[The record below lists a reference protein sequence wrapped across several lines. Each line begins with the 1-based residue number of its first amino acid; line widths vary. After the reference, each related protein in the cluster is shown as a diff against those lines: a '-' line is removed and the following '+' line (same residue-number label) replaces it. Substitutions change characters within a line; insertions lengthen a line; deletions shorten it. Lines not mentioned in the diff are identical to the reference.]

1 MPKDF
6 SAPSR
11 ASKPAGAGK
20 KRAVAPKWDSARSE
34 APAKRD
40 GRKGYASNKGDYVP
54 KSERIVEVD
63 RKPRTARPDSESDRK
78 PRTARPA
85 FDGDRKPRTSR
96 PDFDADRKPRASRDF
111 DGDRKPRAARDF
123 DGDRKPRTG
132 GRDFDPARK
141 SFSERPD
148 RVARDNDRN
157 KTFEGARAKS
167 STGKT
172 FSQDVKL
179 ERLESATDAA
189 TFATFQEMDLPD
201 RLTQEL
207 AKMGAATPFPIQ
219 AATIPVAMAGQDVLG
234 RGKTGSGKTIAFGVP
249 LVAMLA
255 AAGNQPREARKPRA
269 LVLAPTRELAE
280 QIDRTLSQLAKSV
293 GFFTTTIYG
302 GVPQF
307 RQEQALK
314 RGVDIAIATPG
325 RLEDL
330 MAQGLVDLSGVERI
344 VIDEADHMCE
354 LGFVEP
360 VTRILEATGDSQK
373 LLFSATLDKQVANLV
388 KRFMPNPYVYE
399 VPGEVNETSD
409 IDHIVLTMEPRD
421 RSQIFHRLVQGEG
434 KSIVFV
440 RTKATAEALSQS
452 LNDAGVSTARLHG
465 DLNQAQR
472 TKNLERFTH
481 GAARVM
487 IATDVAARGIHVD
500 DVKLV
505 IQLDLPEEYK
515 TYLHRAGRTGRAGR
529 SGTVVSLVPLG
540 RTRKVEG
547 LLERADR
554 QAKYVHVTPGDKVI
568 SDLAGPIAPPP
579 IVDSLDFGDSRF
591 ETTNKSA
598 VKKNL
603 RERSSGNKLYAAKDR
618 RFRQR

>member
-1 MPKDF
+1 MRREFNP
-6 SAPSR
+6 SAR
-11 ASKPAGAGK
+11 ASKSSRPGQ
-20 KRAVAPKWDSARSE
+20 KRAVESKWDSPRGS
-34 APAKRD
+34 APTKSD
-40 GRKGYASNKGDYVP
+40 GRKGYASKKGDYVP
-54 KSERIVEVD
+54 KSERSF
-63 RKPRTARPDSESDRK
+63 DSERPAKRREFDSDR
-78 PRTARPA
+78 PAR
-85 FDGDRKPRTSR
+85 
-96 PDFDADRKPRASRDF
+96 
-111 DGDRKPRAARDF
+111 ARDF
-123 DGDRKPRTG
+123 DGDRKPRHAKTG
-132 GRDFDPARK
+132 EY
-141 SFSERPD
+141 SERSQRPD
-148 RVARDNDRN
+148 RVARDQDRN
-157 KTFEGARAKS
+157 KSFEGARAKS

-179 ERLESATDAA
+179 EKLESEVQHES
-189 TFATFQEMDLPD
+189 FATFQEMDLPE

-207 AKMGAATPFPIQ
+207 ARMGAATPFPIQ
-219 AATIPVAMAGQDVLG
+219 AATIPVAMEGRDVLG

-249 LVAMLA
+249 LVALLA
-255 AAGNQPREARKPRA
+255 KAGNQPRQAFKPRA
-269 LVLAPTRELAE
+269 LVLAPTRELAD

-302 GVPQF
+302 GVPQH

-330 MAQGLVDLSGVERI
+330 MAQGLVDLSDCER
-344 VIDEADHMCE
+344 VVLDEADHMCE

-360 VTRILEATGDSQK
+360 VTRILEAAGDSQK
-373 LLFSATLDKQVANLV
+373 LLFSATLDKQVASLV
-388 KRFMPNPYVYE
+388 KRFLPKPYVYE

-409 IDHIVLTMEPRD
+409 IDHVVLTMEPSE
-421 RSQIFHRLVQGEG
+421 RSQVFHRLVQGEG

-440 RTKATAEALSQS
+440 RTKVTAEALSQS
-452 LNDAGVSTARLHG
+452 LNDAGVPTARLHG

-472 TKNLERFTH
+472 SRNLERFVK

-540 RTRKVEG
+540 RTRKIEG
-547 LLERADR
+547 LLDRADR
-554 QAKYVHVTPGDKVI
+554 EAKYVHVSAGDAYVAE
-568 SDLAGPIAPPP
+568 LAGPIAPPP
-579 IVDSLDFGDSRF
+579 VVDSLDFGDSRF
-591 ETTNKSA
+591 ETLNKSK
-598 VKKNL
+598 VKKDL
-603 RERSSGNKLYAAKDR
+603 RSKHAPNKLYAAKDR
-618 RFRQR
+618 RYRQR